1 MTAMKMRMVRMK
13 ERRIKVVLGT
23 TMVVDLSAWETHP
36 QSSLPYIETSSAS
49 PDGYESVLL
58 DEDIIVGLK
67 VRVVLL

>member
-1 MTAMKMRMVRMK
+1 
-13 ERRIKVVLGT
+13 
-23 TMVVDLSAWETHP
+23 MVVDLSAWETHP